1 MENPTSLGKS
11 GSVMSPVGEI
21 GNVGSAI
28 MTELQGAQEAEYH
41 TVLILR
47 RVYLIIWFSQD

>member
-1 MENPTSLGKS
+1 
-11 GSVMSPVGEI
+11 MSPVGET

-28 MTELQGAQEAEYH
+28 MTELQDAQEAEYH